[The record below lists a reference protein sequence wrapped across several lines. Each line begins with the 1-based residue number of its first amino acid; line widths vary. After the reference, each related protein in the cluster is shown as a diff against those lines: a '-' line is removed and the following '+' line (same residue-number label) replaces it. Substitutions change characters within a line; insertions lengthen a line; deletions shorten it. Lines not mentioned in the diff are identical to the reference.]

1 MSAWSLVGL
10 LISVRVAE
18 DGTCESMPAPTAQ
31 PTTPRPTSSAPSM
44 TFAPTPTPPYEYAP
58 TVDAMPYCRLQS
70 SSVCWGNTH
79 RFLKVTAN
87 GPFDGIDIGDYS
99 KPALG
104 DLDGDG
110 ALRPRPS
117 IDKLPSH
124 LCRSQATWTS

>member
-1 MSAWSLVGL
+1 MRRCAWSLVGL

-31 PTTPRPTSSAPSM
+31 PTTSAPSM

-58 TVDAMPYCRLQS
+58 TVDAMPYCKLS
-70 SSVCWGNTH
+70 DSSVCWGNTH

-87 GPFDGIDIGDYS
+87 GPFDGIDVGDYTA
-99 KPALG
+99 PALG

-110 ALRPRPS
+110 ALKQCPFVVYTGPCDYSRAR
-117 IDKLPSH
+117 
-124 LCRSQATWTS
+124 R